1 MKGGKFRFFG
11 TACFWNRLAAGGNDA
26 EPLPPLLG
34 HPLLGH
40 RSLRAV
46 LSTV

>member
-26 EPLPPLLG
+26 EPLPPLLAG
-34 HPLLGH
+34 SAEHCLNEFIP
-40 RSLRAV
+40 A
-46 LSTV
+46 